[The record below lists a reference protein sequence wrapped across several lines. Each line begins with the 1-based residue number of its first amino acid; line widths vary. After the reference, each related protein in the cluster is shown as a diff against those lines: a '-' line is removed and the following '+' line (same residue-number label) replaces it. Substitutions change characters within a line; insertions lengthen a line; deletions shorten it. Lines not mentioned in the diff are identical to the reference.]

1 MKHASGWWF
10 LLELTS
16 HNPCICVVKKLCWTL
31 FAGAA
36 CGNREN
42 YFYRLKNYC
51 QAAKLFDFAWCHD
64 LGVGG
69 GKSIA
74 QVFECLLPFIMAVS
88 FAETLYRDAV
98 NWVVIDVVRMGT
110 WCHRSG
116 PLRSALQLGWGLEGG
131 SLSLLKPS
139 SKCPFFPEMI
149 QF

>member
-1 MKHASGWWF
+1 MKHPSGWWF

-42 YFYRLKNYC
+42 YSYRLKNYC
-51 QAAKLFDFAWCHD
+51 KAAKLFDFAWFHD
-64 LGVGG
+64 LDVGG

-131 SLSLLKPS
+131 VTFPS
-139 SKCPFFPEMI
+139 KTLFKMPILP
-149 QF
+149 